1 MNVQKYE
8 KRRSKSADCDMFMVH
23 QIRKSVQFFRN
34 QLLAFN
40 NQMLNNH
47 HTNNNLLY
55 IRG

>member
-1 MNVQKYE
+1 MCKSMK
-8 KRRSKSADCDMFMVH
+8 KRRSKSADYDMFMVH

-34 QLLAFN
+34 QLLVFY